1 MVTQSSRP
9 AVLIFGASGTIG
21 AAIAAWFSREGWHVI
36 GASRSGGAIDCVD
49 QTLSWTLDV
58 PADAFSAIAA
68 DQLDAVVWAQGMNLA
83 DDCRSF
89 DKVEHRAVYD
99 ANVIYILESLHIL
112 LNRGLIRSGSRLCVI
127 SSIWQDIARQRK
139 LSYCVSKS
147 ALSGLVRSVAA
158 DLGSD
163 GVLINAVL
171 PGPLDTP
178 MTRNNLRPDQLD
190 AIIAATPLVSLPTIG
205 DVCATV
211 GFLCSSANSG
221 LTGQFVAADRGYS
234 HVRTV

>member
-1 MVTQSSRP
+1 VTKSRRP
-9 AVLIFGASGTIG
+9 SVLVFGASGTIG
-21 AAIAAWFSREGWHVI
+21 AAIAVWFSREGWHVI
-36 GASRSGGAIDCVD
+36 GVSRSGCAIDCVD
-49 QTLSWTLDV
+49 QTLAWNVDEQT
-58 PADAFSAIAA
+58 DAFDAIEVE
-68 DQLDAVVWAQGMNLA
+68 QLDAVVWAQGKNLA
-83 DDCRSF
+83 DDCRNF
-89 DKVEHRAVYD
+89 DKVEHRSVYD
-99 ANVIYILESLHIL
+99 ANVVYILESLHIL
-112 LNRGLIRSGSRLCVI
+112 LKRDLIRSGSRLCVI
-127 SSIWQDIARQRK
+127 SSIWQEIARQGK

-147 ALSGLVRSVAA
+147 ALAGLVRSVAI
-158 DLGSD
+158 DLGSE

-178 MTRNNLRPDQLD
+178 MTRNNLTPDQLD
-190 AIIAATPLVSLPTIG
+190 AIIAATPLMSLPTIG

>member
-1 MVTQSSRP
+1 VTQSRRP
-9 AVLIFGASGTIG
+9 TVLIFGASGTIG
-21 AAIAAWFSREGWHVI
+21 AAISAWFSRDDWHVI
-36 GASRSGGAIDCVD
+36 GASRSGGAIDCID
-49 QTLSWTLDV
+49 QTLAWTVDE
-58 PADAFSAIAA
+58 PADVFDAIEANR
-68 DQLDAVVWAQGMNLA
+68 LDAVVWAQGMNLA
-83 DDCRSF
+83 DTCRNF
-89 DKVEHRAVYD
+89 DKVKHRAVYD
-99 ANVIYILESLHIL
+99 ANVVYILESLQIL
-112 LNRGLIRSGSRLCVI
+112 LDRGLIGSGSRLCVI
-127 SSIWQDIARQRK
+127 SSIWQDIARQGK

-158 DLGSD
+158 DLGAD
-163 GVLINAVL
+163 GVMINAVL

-178 MTRNNLRPDQLD
+178 MTRNNLEPKQLD
-190 AIIAATPLVSLPTIG
+190 AIVAATPLKSLPTIG